1 MDARERILV
10 AIDTADT
17 RAVAALVERLAG
29 TVGGIKLGLE
39 FFNATG
45 PEGVRAVIGDKL
57 LFLDL
62 KYHDIPNTVAGAVRS
77 VVRACQPAILNIHA
91 SGGRAMMAAAVVANK
106 ETAEAIGITPPSL
119 IAVTVLTSLDDDDL
133 DTVGQQGPVTEQ
145 VVRLAALAQ
154 EAGCDGVVCSPREIT
169 AIRASCGDDFH
180 LVVPGI
186 RPASSGTD
194 DQKRTLTPGE
204 AVAAGADFLVIGRP
218 ITQASDPT
226 AAAIAIADDIRAAS
240 AAA

>member
-77 VVRACQPAILNIHA
+77 VVR
-91 SGGRAMMAAAVVANK
+91 SVV
-106 ETAEAIGITPPSL
+106 PSL
-119 IAVTVLTSLDDDDL
+119 ARRAELR
-133 DTVGQQGPVTEQ
+133 EEA
-145 VVRLAALAQ
+145 RLAALA
-154 EAGCDGVVCSPREIT
+154 
-169 AIRASCGDDFH
+169 
-180 LVVPGI
+180 
-186 RPASSGTD
+186 
-194 DQKRTLTPGE
+194 
-204 AVAAGADFLVIGRP
+204 VAAEAP
-218 ITQASDPT
+218 P
-226 AAAIAIADDIRAAS
+226 AACS
-240 AAA
+240 HL